1 MELANSWNIHEMP
14 KSITPSGFFGNSSD
28 NIIEL
33 KDFITIEE
41 QDRLMSFSLNNK
53 IYRSF

>member
-1 MELANSWNIHEMP
+1 MNQNSWNKENTP

-33 KDFITIEE
+33 K
-41 QDRLMSFSLNNK
+41 
-53 IYRSF
+53 